1 MKVES
6 PKKSPSKNIL
16 VKKAEVEVA
25 PKKGLLN
32 FFSKKTKPEEPVLE
46 EREPSE
52 KS

>member
-6 PKKSPSKNIL
+6 PKKSPCKNIL
-16 VKKAEVEVA
+16 VKKAEVDVA

-32 FFSKKTKPEEPVLE
+32 FFSKKSKADEPILE
-46 EREPSE
+46 EKEPSE